1 MKEIPKEKQLKYIAE
16 KMLDHLKREQI
27 DEIVEDL
34 ENHIDFLRFP
44 IDYSNYEKLEALL
57 ESSC

>member
-34 ENHIDFLRFP
+34 ENHIDFLRFQ